1 MVEKNLL
8 LRSEELFPIFG
19 GVGQTV
25 PLASSATQAHRV
37 VSSTSVSLAGTI
49 ADIVA
54 VADTRTSA
62 ALILRRVAA
71 AVFVHLCAI
80 PDLACAS
87 SLTMSITSSGIRR
100 YLMVLPRI

>member
-54 VADTRTSA
+54 VAATRTSA

-80 PDLACAS
+80 P
-87 SLTMSITSSGIRR
+87 
-100 YLMVLPRI
+100 